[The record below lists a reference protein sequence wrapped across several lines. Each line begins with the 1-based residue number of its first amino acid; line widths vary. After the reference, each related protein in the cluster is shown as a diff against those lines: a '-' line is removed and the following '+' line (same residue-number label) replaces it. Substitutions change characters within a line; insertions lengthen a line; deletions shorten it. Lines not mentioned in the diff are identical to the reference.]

1 MRLTVSI
8 ALAVTFVVPCGRG
21 CYASTNDSVPAL
33 AQALSDLPPDR
44 SVLDLVEGT
53 YTIASTWTI
62 PKAGVTI
69 RGAGIGKT
77 ILIRDPKFDGVM
89 VNMDGANSIIT
100 GLTLDGNGTA
110 RVIFLNRPGD
120 VADTIEV
127 KNFTQIGV
135 AVPALAFGCHI
146 SHCVVTGN
154 QDLPLGSM
162 AIWHDAGKRPLPTS
176 DPLIIDHNTVTGSGI
191 YCTGGPVKIEYNHL
205 SKNHCVTGGG
215 GGQMDIGNAFT
226 TNTIAIIN
234 GNSIIDGCNI
244 KSGGIEMG
252 GGDFTVTNNTIRN
265 HGLAG
270 IGVGHN
276 AIRATITGNTV
287 SNSGH
292 YIADKNKP
300 QCRAGIYVMYGA
312 GNVAISGNRCF
323 DDQPGKTQTWGII
336 LVPPPSRPDPRF
348 SPRATDHVVIKEND
362 LRGNIHP
369 EGLLDES
376 GARDRIVGGNLP
388 PQANRH

>member
-1 MRLTVSI
+1 VSRFVGALLIATVLALSSLLCRGSSQDSVS
-8 ALAVTFVVPCGRG
+8 ALAE
-21 CYASTNDSVPAL
+21 
-33 AQALSDLPPDR
+33 ALSELPPNQT
-44 SVLDLVEGT
+44 VLDLPKGT
-53 YTIASTWTI
+53 YTIGSTWSI
-62 PKAGVTI
+62 HRAGVTV

-77 ILIRDPKFDGVM
+77 VLIRDPQFNGVM
-89 VNMDGANSIIT
+89 VNVDGANSIIT

-234 GNSIIDGCNI
+234 GNSIVDGCNI

-292 YIADKNKP
+292 YIADRNKP
-300 QCRAGIYVMYGA
+300 QSRAGIYVMYGA
-312 GNVAISGNRCF
+312 GNVEISGNRCF

-336 LVPPPSRPDPRF
+336 LTSPPMRPDPRF
-348 SPRATDHVVIKEND
+348 AARATDHVVIKEND

>member
-8 ALAVTFVVPCGRG
+8 ALAVTFAVSCGRG
-21 CYASTNDSVPAL
+21 CYASINDSVPAL
-33 AQALSDLPPDR
+33 AKALSDLPPD
-44 SVLDLVEGT
+44 SPVLDLAEGT
-53 YTIASTWTI
+53 YTIGSSWTI
-62 PKAGVTI
+62 SKPGITI

-77 ILIRDPKFDGVM
+77 VLIRDPQFDGIM
-89 VNMDGANSIIT
+89 VKVDAEKSTISN
-100 GLTLDGNGTA
+100 LTLDGKGTA

-135 AVPALAFGCHI
+135 GVPALAFGCHI

-162 AIWHDAGKRPLPTS
+162 AIWHDAGKQPLPRS
-176 DPLIIDHNTVTGSGI
+176 DPLIIDHNEVTGSGI

-205 SKNHCVTGGG
+205 SRNHCVAGGG

-226 TNTIAIIN
+226 TNTVATIANNTIV
-234 GNSIIDGCNI
+234 DGCNI

-252 GGDFTVTNNTIRN
+252 GGTFTVENNTIRN
-265 HGLAG
+265 HGTAG

-276 AIRATITGNTV
+276 AVQAIIRANTI
-287 SNSGH
+287 SNSGR
-292 YIADKNKP
+292 YLADKNKP
-300 QCRAGIYVMYGA
+300 QARAGIYVVYGA
-312 GNVAISGNRCF
+312 ANVEISGNRCF
-323 DDQPGKTQTWGII
+323 DDQPSKTQTWGVI
-336 LVPPPSRPDPRF
+336 LTSPPMRPDPRF
-348 SPRATDHVVIKEND
+348 AARATDHVVIKEND

-376 GARDRIVGGNLP
+376 RARDRIIAGNLP